1 MVRELRKVK
10 TSGEL
15 YHRQPY
21 VEELLNDWDALSKEE
36 IVRKCQEEGSSI
48 PSESLVY
55 LMRCK
60 DLGFNP
66 LQFKALFD
74 ILVARVMQILM
85 SKVSDQVYDRAEG
98 IREEILDQFIELI
111 AIDRNESDTKLDYYE
126 VRFNHALE
134 SLRVSYLRK
143 VSAID
148 VRSVPLTV
156 ENEGIVDISPEVEEK
171 VKGMIDLQ
179 YSEWSDPSF
188 RSIVLRAI
196 DDLPSDQKLV
206 IGLLLRGMPIESA
219 DKSVVTI
226 SRALSCTDRT
236 VRNRRNR
243 AFETLREKLKKEEL
257 L

>member
-1 MVRELRKVK
+1 MVRALRKVK

-15 YHRQPY
+15 YHRQPV
-21 VEELLNDWDALSKEE
+21 VEKLLNDWDAFSIEE

-48 PSESLVY
+48 PSEVLIY
-55 LMRCK
+55 LLRCR

-66 LQFKALFD
+66 LQFKVLFD
-74 ILVARVMQILM
+74 NLITRVMQILM

-98 IREEILDQFIELI
+98 IREEILDQLIELI
-111 AIDRNESDTKLDYYE
+111 AIDRNESGTKLDYYE
-126 VRFNHALE
+126 VNFNHALE
-134 SLRVSYLRK
+134 SLRVSHLRK
-143 VSAID
+143 VSTVD

-156 ENEGIVDISPEVEEK
+156 ENEGVVDISPEVEEK
-171 VKGMIDLQ
+171 VKGVIDLQ
-179 YSEWSDPSF
+179 YSEWNDPSF

-196 DDLPSDQKLV
+196 DDLPSDQKHV
-206 IGLLLRGMPIESA
+206 IGLLLQGMPIESS
-219 DKSVVTI
+219 DESVITI
-226 SRALSCTDRT
+226 SRALDCTDRT